1 MIEKIESSTN
11 VMISIIIPVY
21 NTAAYLERCLQ
32 SVLEQNVDNIE
43 IILVNDGSTDD
54 SPKICNAYH
63 CNHPEIKV
71 IHQENSGLALSR
83 KKGIENAS
91 GEYVLMLDSDDWLEK
106 GSIEVLLMQV
116 QESKKDIICFQY
128 KKVNSF
134 GKVIDYSGRKMKEEY
149 LDCKKLEDIIYHIYV
164 SGNISMGAVIKL
176 VRKEILE
183 KVEFKGNLAVGEEHD
198 LTVQLLNI
206 SHEVRI
212 IKAVLYNYY
221 IRNNS
226 ISHSGYNEKYK
237 NSLLNYINL
246 KKKSIEIC
254 SKYHRE
260 IIAFYAEYEM
270 SVLTAM
276 CRNEKYDKDAIQIL
290 VKELRQDIWEILMAQ
305 NIKIY
310 IKVSAVMII
319 YSAKIFICFFRKT
332 YRMIGR

>member
-54 SPKICNAYH
+54 SPKICNDYH

-83 KKGIENAS
+83 KKGIENAL
-91 GEYVLMLDSDDWLEK
+91 GKYVLMLDSDDWLEK
-106 GSIEVLLMQV
+106 DSISILLAQI
-116 QESKKDIICFQY
+116 QKSRKDIICFQY
-128 KKVNSF
+128 KKINNF
-134 GKVIDYSGRKMKEEY
+134 GKIIEHSGKKMKEEY
-149 LDCKKLEDIIYHIYV
+149 IDCENLEEIIYHTYIT
-164 SGNISMGAVIKL
+164 GNISMGAVIKL
-176 VRKEILE
+176 VKKDILE
-183 KVEFKGNLAVGEEHD
+183 KVVFKGNLAVGEEHD
-198 LTVQLLNI
+198 MTVQLFSI

-246 KKKSIEIC
+246 KQQSIEMC
-254 SKYHRE
+254 EKYRKE
-260 IIAFYAEYEM
+260 IIGFYAEYEM
-270 SVLTAM
+270 SALTAM
-276 CRNEKYDKDAIQIL
+276 CRNENYDKDTIQIL
-290 VKELRQDIWEILMAQ
+290 VQELRKDIGKIFRAR
-305 NIKIY
+305 NIKLY
-310 IKVSAVMII
+310 IKISAVMII
-319 YSAKIFICFFRKT
+319 YSEKIFIYFFRKI
-332 YRMIGR
+332 YRVVGR